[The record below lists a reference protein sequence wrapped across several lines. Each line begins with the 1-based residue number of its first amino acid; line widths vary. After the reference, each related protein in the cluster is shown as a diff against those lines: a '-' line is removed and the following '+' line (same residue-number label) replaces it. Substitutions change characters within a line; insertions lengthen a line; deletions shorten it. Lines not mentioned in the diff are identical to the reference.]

1 LRKHRYALRS
11 LIAVLIALVLLM
23 GPWLILSFRWET
35 PAEPDL
41 LAGWR
46 GSMAQVRRLDPAP
59 GLVGSALQIDLYSNV
74 DSMGASR
81 EIPIQKY
88 RGKHVEVGC
97 LMRSDTIPAAELCL
111 GVTLLDRSKDP
122 EAGGVLANKR
132 VHKSSA
138 EWEVLTQVIYIP
150 SGADVAQIFVGVDLD
165 EPATT
170 QASHAVIRD
179 FWVSVIDGDQ

>member
-1 LRKHRYALRS
+1 
-11 LIAVLIALVLLM
+11 
-23 GPWLILSFRWET
+23 
-35 PAEPDL
+35 
-41 LAGWR
+41 
-46 GSMAQVRRLDPAP
+46 
-59 GLVGSALQIDLYSNV
+59 
-74 DSMGASR
+74 
-81 EIPIQKY
+81 
-88 RGKHVEVGC
+88 
-97 LMRSDTIPAAELCL
+97 
-111 GVTLLDRSKDP
+111 
-122 EAGGVLANKR
+122 LANKR